1 MIDAEVGQDEGGV
14 LGIGEALQQVDRS
27 SPMKAVSSV
36 PARSVAWVP
45 VSSGTSFAAVIV
57 TVVVPVAVAA
67 PSGPWAPVLPSENVQ
82 ASVTDEAGAS
92 EVLA

>member
-1 MIDAEVGQDEGGV
+1 MVSSGSAKPCSRST
-14 LGIGEALQQVDRS
+14 ALTV
-27 SPMKAVSSV
+27 KAVSSV

>member
-1 MIDAEVGQDEGGV
+1 MPSGSAKPC
-14 LGIGEALQQVDRS
+14 RS
-27 SPMKAVSSV
+27 WAAVTVKAVSSV

-45 VSSGTSFAAVIV
+45 VSSGASFAAVIV

-82 ASVTDEAGAS
+82 ASP
-92 EVLA
+92 